1 MDRTWLDP
9 DGARG
14 AGADSVTVA
23 LTISVT
29 ISVAVALAIPVAI
42 TIPVALTITIT
53 VPVAFTFALSITR
66 EAMFARVL
74 EEPPE
79 RIQPVLRR
87 GGGAGPRRFVQLLR

>member
-23 LTISVT
+23 LT